1 MGPDLENPD
10 RSDTPGLDTPGDLD
24 SLAPLALTFDDV
36 LLLPQD
42 TDVVPSEVDTTSRLT
57 REISVAVPLVSAAM
71 DTVTEARMAIA
82 MARQGGIGVLH
93 RNLSIEDQAHQ
104 VDLVKRS
111 EAGMVTDPVT
121 ITPDATI
128 AELDRLCGLYR
139 VSGLP
144 VVDEQRILLGIIT
157 NRDLLFVPAAE
168 FETRTVR
175 ELMTP
180 MPLVTA
186 PVGIS
191 SGDAAALL
199 AKHKIEKLPLVDG
212 AGRLAGLITVKDF
225 VKTEQYPH
233 ATKDGESRL
242 RVAAAV
248 GFFGDAW
255 ERATALV
262 EAGVDVL
269 VPDTANGQARLMLD
283 MVRRLKSDPAT
294 RHVQVL
300 GGNVATRAGAQAL
313 VDAGVDGVKAGIGPG
328 CFGAGT
334 RILMADA
341 TYRNIEDVRAG
352 DRVINKDG
360 RPVTVVKAWC
370 TGVRTVLSL
379 RHTQAGRPTLVTPDH
394 RFWVGD
400 LATMSPSTV
409 AGKGYAKALMSDTR
423 LGKEKVGWREIG
435 EVDRAV
441 ALTPRFID
449 FELPEHI
456 AIDLSQFAIRP
467 SRLAGYHT
475 DIKDSYDL
483 GFLFG
488 TFLGDGHAFLNIVRN
503 SQVGNVS
510 WSFGPAEEDLARR
523 LAEVVHRVTG
533 KEPSVTKV
541 RNCWIVRLYSL
552 QWARLLAEFGK
563 RADKHLPVEYL
574 CRNPE
579 YLEGLRDG
587 LLVSD
592 GHVEPGGR
600 ECFRNTSPRLVELWG
615 VLTLLVRGSFPSVAM
630 APGSAGGLVADEES
644 CRESYRSRLDTSHR
658 KRHLGD
664 LQCVKILAREA
675 VAVAIPV
682 YDLEVDCDT
691 HSFIADNVAVHNS
704 ICTTRVV
711 AGVGVPQITAI
722 HEVAKA
728 CRPAGVPIVGDGG
741 LQYSGDIA
749 KAIVAGAD
757 AVMLG
762 SLLAGCDESP
772 GDLVF
777 VNGKQYK
784 AYRGMGSLGAMASRG
799 RVSYSK
805 DRYFQADVGTDDKI
819 VPEGIEGQVP
829 YRGPLSAVAH
839 QLVGGLHQSM
849 FYVGAHTIPDLQRR
863 GRFVRITSAGLK
875 ESHPHDIQMTVEAPN
890 YQGS

>member
-1 MGPDLENPD
+1 VAPADDVAADDLALD
-10 RSDTPGLDTPGDLD
+10 R
-24 SLAPLALTFDDV
+24 LAPLALTFDDV
-36 LLLPQD
+36 LLLPQE

-57 REISVAVPLVSAAM
+57 REIDVAVPLLSAAM

-93 RNLSIEDQAHQ
+93 RNLSIQDQAHQ

-111 EAGMVTDPVT
+111 EAGMVSDPVT
-121 ITPDATI
+121 VRPDATL

-144 VVDEQRILLGIIT
+144 VVDQERRLLGIIT
-157 NRDLLFVPAAE
+157 NRDLLFVPSAE

-186 PVGIS
+186 PVGIAS
-191 SGDAAALL
+191 ADAAALL
-199 AKHKIEKLPLVDG
+199 AKHKIEKLPLVDA

-233 ATKDGESRL
+233 ATKDAESRL
-242 RVAAAV
+242 RVAAAI

-313 VDAGVDGVKAGIGPG
+313 VDAGVDAVKAGVGPG
-328 CFGAGT
+328 CLGAGT
-334 RILMADA
+334 RILMSDA
-341 TYRNIEDVRAG
+341 TYKNIEDVRAG
-352 DRVINKDG
+352 DRVINQLG
-360 RPVTVVKAWC
+360 RPVTVLKSWC
-370 TGVRTVLSL
+370 TGTREVLSL
-379 RHTQAGRPTLVTPDH
+379 RHTLSARPTVVTPDH
-394 RFWVGD
+394 RYFVGD
-400 LATMSPSTV
+400 LSSTSADSV
-409 AGKGYAKALMSDTR
+409 ASRGYARVLMQDTR
-423 LGKEKVGWREIG
+423 DGQEKVGWKEIG
-435 EVDRAV
+435 DVERAV
-441 ALTPRFID
+441 ALTPRFVD
-449 FELPEHI
+449 FELPEHF
-456 AIDLSQFAIRP
+456 AIDLSQFALRK

-488 TFLGDGHAFLNIVRN
+488 TFLGDGHAFLNTVRN
-503 SQVGNVS
+503 SEIGHVS
-510 WSFGPAEEDLARR
+510 WAFGPAEEDLARR
-523 LAEVVHRVTG
+523 LSDVVERVTG
-533 KEPSVTKV
+533 KAPTVKKERS
-541 RNCWIVRLYSL
+541 CWVVRLYSL
-552 QWARLLAEFGK
+552 FWARLLGEFGK
-563 RADKHLPVEYL
+563 RADKHLPSAYL
-574 CRNPE
+574 CRSQE

-592 GHVEPGGR
+592 GHVGADGR
-600 ECFRNTSPRLVELWG
+600 ESFRNTSPRLVELFG
-615 VLTLLVRGSFPSVAM
+615 VLTLLVRGSFPSVRLEA
-630 APGSAGGLVADEES
+630 GSAGGLAADPAACHDS
-644 CRESYRSRLDTSHR
+644 HRARLDSTHT

-664 LQCVKILAREA
+664 LQCVKILAKEGLS
-675 VAVAIPV
+675 VAVPV

-691 HSFIADNVAVHNS
+691 HSFVADNVVVHNS

-711 AGVGVPQITAI
+711 AGVGVPQVTAI

-728 CRPAGVPIVGDGG
+728 CKPAGIPIVGDGG

-749 KAIVAGAD
+749 KALVAGAD
-757 AVMLG
+757 TVMLG

-772 GDLVF
+772 GELVF
-777 VNGKQYK
+777 VNGKQFK
-784 AYRGMGSLGAMASRG
+784 SYRGMGSLGAMASRG
-799 RVSYSK
+799 KVSYSK
-805 DRYFQADVGTDDKI
+805 DRYFQADVSTDDKI

-829 YRGPLSAVAH
+829 YRGPLSGVAH
-839 QLVGGLHQSM
+839 QLIGGLAQSM
-849 FYVGAHTIPDLQRR
+849 FYVGAHTIPQLQER

-890 YQGS
+890 YQSR